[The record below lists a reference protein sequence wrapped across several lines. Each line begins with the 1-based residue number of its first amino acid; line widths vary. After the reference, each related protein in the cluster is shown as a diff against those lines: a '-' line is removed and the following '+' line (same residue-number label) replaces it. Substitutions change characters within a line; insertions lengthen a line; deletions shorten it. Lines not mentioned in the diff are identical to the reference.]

1 MKNLDL
7 ERREVRSKL
16 AARGKP
22 YWQSI
27 GKGLHIGYRKSARG
41 GVWVVRRY
49 VGDQVYIDPPEQI
62 TITSG
67 QMDDWAMLW

>member
-1 MKNLDL
+1 M
-7 ERREVRSKL
+7 RSKL

-49 VGDQVYIDPPEQI
+49 VGDQVYIGI
-62 TITSG
+62 G
-67 QMDDWAMLW
+67 ML